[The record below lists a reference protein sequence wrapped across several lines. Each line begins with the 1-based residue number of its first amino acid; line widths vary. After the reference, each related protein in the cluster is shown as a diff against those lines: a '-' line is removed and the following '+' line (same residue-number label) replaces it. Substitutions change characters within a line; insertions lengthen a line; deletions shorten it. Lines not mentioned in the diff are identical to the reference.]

1 MFRSVFGQVLS
12 QFDHVGTARTAVVAP
27 AFERV
32 GYTAVVPS
40 TRRAPRGIGPFAIRR
55 IVSVP
60 VPTTSSPVFVDE
72 IGKAAGWTAISKLGY
87 RLSRIGAGVLAS
99 VSLKN
104 VIQPTLIVRV
114 P

>member
-1 MFRSVFGQVLS
+1 
-12 QFDHVGTARTAVVAP
+12 
-27 AFERV
+27 
-32 GYTAVVPS
+32 
-40 TRRAPRGIGPFAIRR
+40 
-55 IVSVP
+55 

-114 P
+114 PWLACGRRRPQCRCWLYCTNPIRGGRGQRGGQHLVFSSFISGGIATTGIFP